1 MSRRARAFLGAFGAV
16 ATVVN
21 APTDTLSGVRKVMV
35 IPLRV
40 HRTADLVSDPLYAV
54 IPLVT
59 GIAHEPRARG
69 LWLATAGALAGAV
82 ALTDWD
88 AG

>member
-21 APTDTLSGVRKVMV
+21 APTDTLSGVRKV

-40 HRTADLVSDPLYAV
+40 HRTADLVSDPLYVA